1 MKKLIYNAVLLILF
15 IRSIFVIVE
24 WANGNSDVPSIVI
37 FIYFLILCVVLV
49 IFIHYVIKKFII
61 PELNTAQIKITKK
74 EAIL

>member
-24 WANGNSDVPSIVI
+24 WANGNSDAPSIVI

-49 IFIHYVIKKFII
+49 IFIHYVIKKFINNSK
-61 PELNTAQIKITKK
+61 NT
-74 EAIL
+74 